1 MSLKHSLFIV
11 LFTLNLWAQER
22 IVSLSPSITEML
34 FALSVGEQVIATSSY
49 SLHPKEAQQ
58 LPIIGG
64 YESPNI
70 EKILALSP
78 TLVVGQTYNAKVLEQ
93 LQKFHVQTLTLELKS
108 VQSIQDSLTKL
119 SQTLQKEKEG
129 RELNEN
135 IDQAIKEA
143 SKNKN
148 PHRVMI
154 VYGLREDISSRVFI
168 AGKNI
173 FFNDIIELSANIN
186 AFSDESVAQPVLNY
200 ENIIAL
206 NPDQVIILHSHATE
220 PNVYIKKALSSWYA
234 LPINASKKGRISV
247 VDEDYLHIPSH
258 RVALTI
264 KRLSREMND

>member
-1 MSLKHSLFIV
+1 
-11 LFTLNLWAQER
+11 
-22 IVSLSPSITEML
+22 ML
-34 FALSVGEQVIATSSY
+34 FALGVGEEVVATSSY
-49 SLHPKEAQQ
+49 SLHPKEAQK

-70 EKILALSP
+70 EKILALAP
-78 TLVVGQTYNAKVLEQ
+78 TLVVGQTYNAKALEQ
-93 LQKFHVQTLTLELKS
+93 LKGFNVKTLALELKS

-119 SQTLQKEKEG
+119 SQTLHKKEQGKK
-129 RELNEN
+129 LNEN
-135 IDQAIKEA
+135 INQAIKEA
-143 SKNKN
+143 SKNKK
-148 PHRVMI
+148 PHSVMI

-173 FFNDIIELSANIN
+173 FFNDIIELSANVN

-206 NPDQVIILHSHATE
+206 NPDQVIILRSRATE
-220 PNVYIKKALSSWYA
+220 PNVYVEKALSNWYA
-234 LPINASKKGRISV
+234 LPINASKNKRVSV

-264 KRLSREMND
+264 RRLSREMND